1 MGRPKGSKN
10 KPKNVSAQDG
20 SEESQLV
27 GDEAEEFGQET
38 NLDGVDL
45 DPVEFPPDDDLPP
58 PPPDDAQGSEA
69 PTDEGGANADVFLPS
84 EPAEPPR
91 PESLPIVNP
100 SADSASAEEK
110 EKREK
115 RERKPRDAKKSSGG
129 SKTTRKERLESAV
142 MFGGMIDALLTGGAK
157 FLGSQIRA
165 QDIPAYNQGRDKDGN
180 PDGNLRGIPFD
191 INTDAMPG
199 SAEFLVDRAEIKVN
213 GENRVVVATPGF
225 AIAYNLASNGKE
237 GMEKLK
243 EWIDENEDTVR
254 TLAALGIAGAFAYAV
269 MVDRKRQ
276 KESDSIRPQQEPP
289 KTE

>member
-58 PPPDDAQGSEA
+58 PPPDDAQGSAA
-69 PTDEGGANADVFLPS
+69 PTDEGGANIDVFLPS

-100 SADSASAEEK
+100 SADNASAE

-115 RERKPRDAKKSSGG
+115 RERKPREVRKSSGG
-129 SKTTRKERLESAV
+129 SKTTRKERLEAAV
-142 MFGGMIDALLTGGAK
+142 MFGGMIDAVLTKGAE
-157 FLGSQIRA
+157 FVGSKIRA
-165 QDIPAYNQGRDKDGN
+165 QDIPAYNKDAA
-180 PDGNLRGIPFD
+180 GNLHGIPFD

-199 SAEFLVDRAEIKVN
+199 SAEFLVDRAEITVK
-213 GENRVVVATPGF
+213 GESRVVVSTPGF

-254 TLAALGIAGAFAYAV
+254 TFAALGIAGVFAYAV
-269 MVDRKRQ
+269 MADRKRQ
-276 KESDSIRPQQEPP
+276 KESDSIRPQQEPT